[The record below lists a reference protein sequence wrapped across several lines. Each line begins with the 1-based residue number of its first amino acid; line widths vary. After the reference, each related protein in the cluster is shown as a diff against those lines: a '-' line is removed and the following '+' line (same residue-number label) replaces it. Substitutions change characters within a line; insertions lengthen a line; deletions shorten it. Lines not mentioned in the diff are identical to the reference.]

1 MKNRLL
7 PAIAAMLLFAAP
19 SILCAQDGPPKIQM
33 VNYVGS
39 VQGSVDASSSK
50 AGDAVKLTILN
61 DAKLND
67 GTDVAKGSILE
78 GHIDSITPSE
88 KKSDSKATLT
98 FDKISVNGKEIP
110 IRSWIL
116 NVGTG
121 SSNGSQSLKKI
132 DGLTSAY
139 SAQETTSGTLT
150 QKKKDI
156 KLTDSTQMVVTVA
169 VIPEGVTIQQ

>member
-1 MKNRLL
+1 MKTRLL
-7 PAIAAMLLFAAP
+7 PSVAAVLLFAAP
-19 SILCAQDGPPKIQM
+19 SILRAQDGPPKIQM

-39 VQGSVDASSSK
+39 VQGSVDARNSK
-50 AGDAVKLTILN
+50 AGDPIKLTVLN

-88 KKSDSKATLT
+88 KKSDSTAVLT

-121 SSNGSQSLKKI
+121 STNGSQSLKKI
-132 DGLTSAY
+132 DGLTATY
-139 SAQETTSGTLT
+139 SAQEANSGTLT

-156 KLTDSTQMVVTVA
+156 KLTDATQMVVTVA